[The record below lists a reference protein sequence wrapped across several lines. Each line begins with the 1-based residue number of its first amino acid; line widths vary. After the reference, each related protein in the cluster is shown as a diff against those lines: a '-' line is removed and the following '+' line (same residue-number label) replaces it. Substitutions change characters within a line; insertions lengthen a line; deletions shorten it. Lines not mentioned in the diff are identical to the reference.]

1 MSCAYTIIFVFIGIM
16 TATGF
21 LIALINRKGKS
32 DVSSIEISDM
42 RTKYRTSDYLIVVET
57 RIDLISHPTDI
68 IYVRPILK
76 KKKSWISADFL
87 KKSEP
92 NEALDGENG
101 EVVWKLQFRVYSEI
115 VLLIFL
121 PLDTPIQPDHDQQ
134 FLSGSKFYFFVAA
147 HKSVDIEKAIGCE
160 VWIPFQGRTRVW
172 TPKSITIRKMMISPD
187 IVPPVGKLND
197 ISYPILKFYFEGRI
211 SLIENF
217 RLFAAKKIYFYP
229 ILLEFERAPDIP
241 LEEMEKVPSDKK
253 NILCGIIYFE
263 YNHSERPFLRK
274 ILQLFH

>member
-1 MSCAYTIIFVFIGIM
+1 M

-92 NEALDGENG
+92 NEVLDGENG
-101 EVVWKLQFRVYSEI
+101 EVVWKLQFRVPS
-115 VLLIFL
+115 VLGYLDTIFNFL
-121 PLDTPIQPDHDQQ
+121 PCRHPNTAGP
-134 FLSGSKFYFFVAA
+134 
-147 HKSVDIEKAIGCE
+147 
-160 VWIPFQGRTRVW
+160 
-172 TPKSITIRKMMISPD
+172 
-187 IVPPVGKLND
+187 
-197 ISYPILKFYFEGRI
+197 
-211 SLIENF
+211 
-217 RLFAAKKIYFYP
+217 
-229 ILLEFERAPDIP
+229 
-241 LEEMEKVPSDKK
+241 
-253 NILCGIIYFE
+253 
-263 YNHSERPFLRK
+263 
-274 ILQLFH
+274 

>member
-1 MSCAYTIIFVFIGIM
+1 M

-101 EVVWKLQFRVYSEI
+101 EVVWKLQFRVYNNCNT
-115 VLLIFL
+115 VYYN
-121 PLDTPIQPDHDQQ
+121 TV
-134 FLSGSKFYFFVAA
+134 Y
-147 HKSVDIEKAIGCE
+147 
-160 VWIPFQGRTRVW
+160 
-172 TPKSITIRKMMISPD
+172 
-187 IVPPVGKLND
+187 
-197 ISYPILKFYFEGRI
+197 RI
-211 SLIENF
+211 SRNF
-217 RLFAAKKIYFYP
+217 FN
-229 ILLEFERAPDIP
+229 
-241 LEEMEKVPSDKK
+241 S
-253 NILCGIIYFE
+253 N
-263 YNHSERPFLRK
+263 PFR
-274 ILQLFH
+274 HPNTAGP